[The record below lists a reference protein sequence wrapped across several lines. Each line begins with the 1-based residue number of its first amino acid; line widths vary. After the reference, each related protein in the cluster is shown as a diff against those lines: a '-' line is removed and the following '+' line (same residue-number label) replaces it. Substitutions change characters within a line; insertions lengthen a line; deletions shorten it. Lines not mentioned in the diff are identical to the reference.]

1 MQSKKEMRER
11 FYCACFSQVDLVQW
25 DKIYYLDNNKILMPV
40 KLFSTFKCNQCNLR
54 KLMPNNQIS
63 ILHLYQLEES
73 AFIKVLKGI
82 RFKYETSAMIHHKID
97 YNILSKN
104 YTSRYI
110 VI

>member
-40 KLFSTFKCNQCNLR
+40 KVFSTFKCNQCNLR

-82 RFKYETSAMIHHKID
+82 RFQHEISTIMYHKID
-97 YNILSKN
+97 YDILSNDYCYLK
-104 YTSRYI
+104 
-110 VI
+110 

>member
-1 MQSKKEMRER
+1 MQSKKEMREGL
-11 FYCACFSQVDLVQW
+11 YYACFSQVQW

-40 KLFSTFKCNQCNLR
+40 KVFSTFKCNQCNLR

-82 RFKYETSAMIHHKID
+82 HSKDDMYLQTVISLYFLYFVIHF
-97 YNILSKN
+97 
-104 YTSRYI
+104 
-110 VI
+110 